1 MSKPSP
7 YHLTSKASQGNAFT
21 RHIYGEPSV
30 FCTAKELGRAKAQ
43 MSLTLTE
50 RGQAAIAA
58 SNARLDKYIKPK
70 AKGKT
75 KPKAASR
82 NWATAKEAAA

>member
-1 MSKPSP
+1 MSTP
-7 YHLTSKASQGNAFT
+7 YYLTPGASQGNAFT
-21 RHIYGEPSV
+21 RHIYGAPSV

-58 SNARLDKYIKPK
+58 SNARLDRYIKPK
-70 AKGKT
+70 AKGKA

-82 NWATAKEAAA
+82 NWATVKRAAA